1 MAQGLPAIY
10 GPGREPVVTTV
21 SGQNN
26 GIKVTRILHRKQ
38 KGMAEQDSILQICRT
53 EAWQDLSISE

>member
-10 GPGREPVVTTV
+10 GPGRESVVTTV